1 VTAAELR
8 DLQQRIKF
16 DAPTMAS
23 CLGIPYQTFRNYIY
37 GANAIPAGVERAALA
52 LEVFERECDAARAA
66 DGVAAIEL
74 QFPHGIPS
82 EVCDKTCEG

>member
-1 VTAAELR
+1 MTAAELR

-16 DAPTMAS
+16 DAPTMAA
-23 CLGIPYQTFRNYIY
+23 CLGIDYDQYRRYYY
-37 GANAIPAGVERAALA
+37 GRAVIPAGVARAALA